1 METSLSTPKDGGLD
15 TATLDVLFGDARTAN
30 TFTDEEITADQARTI
45 YELTKFGPTAFNNQ
59 PLRITYIHK
68 GPGRERL
75 ILHLNENNKR
85 KALDAP
91 LVAVL
96 AFDTN
101 WHKQIPVIFPPN
113 PNLGESFE
121 ANIEAR
127 HVLGNNNAHLQA
139 GYFIMAV
146 RALGLAAGP
155 MGGFN
160 ADTLNADF
168 FPDGERRAF
177 MVVNIGYPAE
187 NAWHD
192 TRLPRLSY
200 DQAVSEL

>member
-1 METSLSTPKDGGLD
+1 METSLSTPKEAGLD
-15 TATLDVLFGDARTAN
+15 PATLDVLFGDARTAN
-30 TFTDEEITADQARTI
+30 AFTDQEVTAEQARTI

-59 PLRITYIHK
+59 PLRITYTYK

-75 ILHLNENNKR
+75 VSHLNENNKQ

-101 WHKQIPVIFPPN
+101 WHKQIPMIFPPK

-121 ANIEAR
+121 ANVAAR
-127 HVLGNNNAHLQA
+127 HTLGNNNAHLQA

-168 FPDGERRAF
+168 FPIGERRAF
-177 MVVNIGYPAE
+177 MVVNIGHPAK

-192 TRLPRLSY
+192 TRLPRLPY
-200 DQAVSEL
+200 DQAVTVL